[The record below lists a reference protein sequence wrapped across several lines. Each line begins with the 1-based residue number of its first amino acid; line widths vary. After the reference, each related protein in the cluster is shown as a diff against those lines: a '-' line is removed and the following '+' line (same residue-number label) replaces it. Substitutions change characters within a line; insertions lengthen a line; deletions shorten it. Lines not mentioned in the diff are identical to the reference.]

1 MAEDKYSSCLLDAST
16 IDMEVGMTTKLSLL
30 YCPEDYGK
38 IEWTANPKNIV
49 SMEVAGNS
57 VNITGL
63 NKGVCTITVNIDGQ
77 TLDTSCSVNVTK
89 PYSIEI
95 SPEELIVSCGESKK
109 IDYHI
114 KGKNVA
120 GTHVKW
126 KSNCPNVASVS
137 DNGIVTGHTEGEAE
151 ITATINVDGSEDSA
165 TCQIKVFPPL
175 CTPDTLLITGE
186 SRDIRLSLP
195 KDHTLSSATWKIT
208 EGTGNLTFISNNTEV
223 TDSNNTEVTEITGTS
238 ESVTVKG
245 IAEGMAKV
253 IVLAKVSNSEK
264 EDKDISCE
272 VKMSVHKVAIAS
284 NTGTSVNVDKTS
296 SIELTIPE
304 GYTLSSTTWTITD
317 GCDYLKFISNDQ
329 QVAEIT
335 ETRKSVTIKGKSE
348 GTATIKVEGTVSS
361 AEVDNITI
369 SCESTIKVL
378 KSDEVKEVVKINQSQ
393 LTVPVD
399 KTCTLNSGD
408 GLCLLK
414 GNVIQDKARWKAKD
428 TGIIEIKENKLI
440 PTGVGSTVISASYD
454 GGETYPLS
462 CVVTVPPFFE
472 LSQKRTTIL
481 VGSEESLHIISKV
494 ESSLSYQ
501 WTNSNN
507 SAVSCS
513 SLLSDTIT
521 LKGSAKGRATITAYV
536 SCVNEGGIVS
546 YSESCDVTVAEN
558 QKDAIVERMD
568 SVLSRY
574 DASQMGYALDISF
587 QTNSST
593 STEMQPTTL
602 AQGTETEISVKNRV
616 VSLLL
621 TSVQVH
627 KEMYKPGCLE
637 VTLETNAMLSDFCG
651 QVTLHY
657 RPEDNDS
664 DKKYAVASTYHI
676 FEKKKKGRYVTL
688 KAYSV
693 DKFLTIDKF
702 SQAFTGKKLIEDI
715 VNATLKNYKNSKS
728 KIQAFCENVTLVD
741 DKYSNTFYLRHL
753 KSVSTTKS
761 KTHYLYNGEII
772 TSAYKD
778 GLDDKEKSKVKEFYP
793 PIEPSLPYNVQFE
806 ESFYDFLVRICNRNG
821 EFLYVEDNKLHIGIN
836 IPEKSSVKAI
846 YEYESNGSATGYEI
860 EYTEEEESCDYTTIS
875 NKKQFPEEYYKPVRK
890 KDDDFAKNE
899 DYYIGGAL
907 SLSLIKPIVESPHIM
922 DAIPQTTMA
931 CGAIFGLSEMFKK
944 KANEDFKADFG
955 DYTKGDVYQ
964 FVDGNDFGNQFYAE
978 ILKNEKLAE
987 REKLIVTSSTY
998 KHHLLGDTVKVDDK
1012 FYVVYQIRGGAKIID
1027 GVIESQDIKRYKEE
1041 FEMLLLPYIGTET
1054 KSSENIT
1061 SLPYPI
1067 ALSNRS
1073 TRKPTPQR
1081 AIVSANKDPMRLGR
1095 VRVLFDWQDS
1105 EDLGNASPWINMA
1118 SPMASQESGFMFLP
1132 ARGDTVLVDFEDGN
1146 VENPYV
1152 VGSFYRED
1160 RLPSY
1165 HASTQNGPLVKSITS
1180 ANGHHLTFTDLPGE
1194 RFGANLWP
1202 FSYFAKFG
1210 YLDNLSTTDDNK
1222 LGGGFELA
1230 DYYGFYSITGS
1241 THDRKVSIKSPFGD
1255 VSIDA
1260 FQGITISAPSG
1271 NIKIE
1276 GKNVDI
1282 IARNNLSITSGT
1294 NIANPRFY
1302 SNSAAGYNEADK
1314 SDPNNSWNV
1323 ADFFLLKH
1331 LLQPMAG
1338 AAMKMTIDLSLLR
1351 TCFESIFR
1359 PIGGTMLIKSHRFM
1373 RLEAGKGQTA
1383 INSSK
1388 GSFKKD
1394 SWKQTAINVIKAL
1407 GNYAFDAKENIVP
1420 DNVWT
1425 SIIIKQ
1431 GNIVGLYTQ
1440 IIDLETLWETFKNS
1454 INTNFNSL
1462 THETFSQ
1469 NTLRDAQNL
1478 YLEAIKR
1485 PSETPGDTRGHA
1497 GLDLIRESYGNLRN
1511 LADGIIQHNEYTGVY
1526 LNHDLR
1532 TCVENFNNNLDNWL
1546 NGHTLRGDD
1555 DNRELMA
1562 PEGQDLLQNDV
1573 GLQQKCY
1580 KSVYNAIQNIVGD
1593 ADNHLKDLINMADWE
1608 DNPVVDEGSL
1618 KKMITISHLYD
1629 HKHALRLMGVAA
1641 GGMGLTGIMDDRS
1654 WSKKDTG
1661 NILLSAEAGKM
1672 YRFGADGSFKAY
1684 MPDEANAWRAFIIKM
1699 IRGAKLPSR

>member
-49 SMEVAGNS
+49 SMEEAGNS

-114 KGKNVA
+114 KGKDVA

-126 KSNCPNVASVS
+126 KSGRPDIASVS
-137 DNGIVTGHTEGEAE
+137 EKGIVTGHTTGKTT

-165 TCQIKVFPPL
+165 TCQIKVSPYL
-175 CTPDTLLITGE
+175 PDTLLITDE
-186 SRDIRLSLP
+186 SRKIELPLSKGYSLQST
-195 KDHTLSSATWKIT
+195 KWSII
-208 EGTGNLTFISNNTEV
+208 EGTTNLAFI
-223 TDSNNTEVTEITGTS
+223 SNNTEVTEITEKS

-245 IAEGMAKV
+245 KAEGMAKV
-253 IVLAKVSNSEK
+253 IVSAKVSDPENKSE
-264 EDKDISCE
+264 DISCE
-272 VKMSVHKVAIAS
+272 VKVSVHKVAIAS

-304 GYTLSSTTWTITD
+304 GYTLSSTTWTITE
-317 GCDYLKFISNDQ
+317 GTDYLTFISNDQ
-329 QVAEIT
+329 QVAKIT

-348 GTATIKVEGTVSS
+348 GTATVKVEGTVSS

-369 SCESTIKVL
+369 SCESTIEVL
-378 KSDEVKEVVKINQSQ
+378 KSDAVKKINQSQ

-399 KTCTLNSGD
+399 KTCILNSGD
-408 GLCLLK
+408 GLCLLD
-414 GNVIQDKARWKAKD
+414 NDVIQGNAKWKAKD
-428 TGIIEIKENKLI
+428 TGIIEIKGDKLI

-715 VNATLKNYKNSKS
+715 VNATLKNYENSKS
-728 KIQAFCENVTLVD
+728 KIKVFCDNVTRVENG
-741 DKYSNTFYLRHL
+741 YSDIANLRHL
-753 KSVSTTKS
+753 KSVSTTAS
-761 KTHYLYNGEII
+761 TTHYLYNGELI

-778 GLDDKEKSKVKEFYP
+778 GLDKEEQSKVKKYYP

-821 EFLYVEDNKLHIGIN
+821 EFLYVEDNKLHIGI
-836 IPEKSSVKAI
+836 PEATADTAQTI
-846 YEYESNGSATGYEI
+846 EEYDSNGNATGYEI
-860 EYTEEEESCDYTTIS
+860 EFSETEEEYCETSIS
-875 NKKQFPEEYYKPVRK
+875 GKQLFPSEYYAPIRK
-890 KDDDFAKNE
+890 KGDDFAKNE
-899 DYYIGGAL
+899 DYYIGGAI
-907 SLSLIKPIVESPHIM
+907 SLNLLKPIVESPHIL
-922 DAIPQTTMA
+922 DSLPQTA
-931 CGAIFGLSEMFKK
+931 LAIGGIFGTAEMFKK
-944 KANEDFKADFG
+944 KANQGFIDGFG
-955 DYTKGDVYQ
+955 DYTKNDVYQ
-964 FVDGNDFGNQFYAE
+964 FIDADSAKKFNNDYYAA
-978 ILKNEKLAE
+978 ILTNEQKAE
-987 REKLIVTSSTY
+987 QGKILVSNSTY
-998 KHHLLGDTVKVDDK
+998 KHHRLGDKVNVAGKD
-1012 FYVVYQIRGGAKIID
+1012 YVVYRITGGAKIID
-1027 GVIESQDIKRYKEE
+1027 GFISSMKIQRYKEV
-1041 FEMLLLPYIGTET
+1041 FEMVLVPFVD
-1054 KSSENIT
+1054 SQ
-1061 SLPYPI
+1061 PYPI
-1067 ALSNRS
+1067 PLTDKRI
-1073 TRKPTPQR
+1073 RKASRQR
-1081 AIVSANKDPMRLGR
+1081 ATVTQNKDPLRLGR
-1095 VRVLFDWQDS
+1095 VRVKFQWQDAN
-1105 EDLGNASPWINMA
+1105 DTDDTDDTDNNSPWLNVTY
-1118 SPMASQESGFMFLP
+1118 PMASANSGFMFLP
-1132 ARGDTVLVDFEDGN
+1132 EVGDSVLVDFEDGN
-1146 VENPYV
+1146 VEAPFVN
-1152 VGSFYRED
+1152 GSFYKED
-1160 RLPSY
+1160 RLPSF

-1180 ANGHHLTFTDLPGE
+1180 ANGHHLTFTDLSGQ

-1210 YLDNLSTTDDNK
+1210 YLDNLSIADDNK

-1255 VSIDA
+1255 VAIDA

-1276 GKNVDI
+1276 GKNVEI
-1282 IARNNLSITSGT
+1282 SARNNLTITSGT
-1294 NIANPRFY
+1294 NIANARFY
-1302 SNSAAGYNEADK
+1302 SGDDSVVGTGKNKHVERLKYLGLDHFLIPMLVAGGK
-1314 SDPNNSWNV
+1314 M
-1323 ADFFLLKH
+1323 FF
-1331 LLQPMAG
+1331 
-1338 AAMKMTIDLSLLR
+1338 DLSLYR
-1351 TCFESIFR
+1351 TWLETLFR
-1359 PIGGTMLIKSHRFM
+1359 PIGGTLLLKSHRFM
-1373 RLEAGKGQTA
+1373 RMEAGKGGTVINKTKDELSWKNLGKSIINLAFAEDEEKTTLFRKVNTKRDEVINACLNFNGLCDRINRLEGA
-1383 INSSK
+1383 INRTFSDMIQRTNTADQS
-1388 GSFKKD
+1388 GITQ
-1394 SWKQTAINVIKAL
+1394 QTKSEQPTPSVQPNEILENINNIVNNDRLEEPYKPLQDEYKSIIQQIEEIGNTLNIIGITLDGMNNLQNKLKNWISHLERGEEVIKADT
-1407 GNYAFDAKENIVP
+1407 NYSKPQVDK
-1420 DNVWT
+1420 
-1425 SIIIKQ
+1425 
-1431 GNIVGLYTQ
+1431 
-1440 IIDLETLWETFKNS
+1440 
-1454 INTNFNSL
+1454 IN
-1462 THETFSQ
+1462 
-1469 NTLRDAQNL
+1469 
-1478 YLEAIKR
+1478 
-1485 PSETPGDTRGHA
+1485 
-1497 GLDLIRESYGNLRN
+1497 
-1511 LADGIIQHNEYTGVY
+1511 
-1526 LNHDLR
+1526 
-1532 TCVENFNNNLDNWL
+1532 
-1546 NGHTLRGDD
+1546 
-1555 DNRELMA
+1555 
-1562 PEGQDLLQNDV
+1562 
-1573 GLQQKCY
+1573 QQKCQKILY
-1580 KSVYNAIQNIVGD
+1580 DAIKAKVEETFVG
-1593 ADNHLKDLINMADWE
+1593 KDLVKMGTSQENDTLN
-1608 DNPVVDEGSL
+1608 DL
-1618 KKMITISHLYD
+1618 KKKITLHTAQKEWAMKTQAIASKAFGIS
-1629 HKHALRLMGVAA
+1629 AMW
-1641 GGMGLTGIMDDRS
+1641 DDRA
-1654 WSKKDTG
+1654 WGKNDTG
-1661 NILLSAEAGKM
+1661 NILLSAEKGKM
-1672 YRFGADGSFKAY
+1672 FRIGQEGQLEPYTPNVGVAWKTFIEEIINSVPIDNALGA
-1684 MPDEANAWRAFIIKM
+1684 N
-1699 IRGAKLPSR
+1699 

>member
-49 SMEVAGNS
+49 SMEEAGNS

-95 SPEELIVSCGESKK
+95 SPEELIVSCGENKK
-109 IDYHI
+109 LDYHI
-114 KGKNVA
+114 KGKDVA

-126 KSNCPNVASVS
+126 KSGRPGVASVS

-264 EDKDISCE
+264 EDKDMSCE
-272 VKMSVHKVAIAS
+272 VKVSVHKVAIAS

-304 GYTLSSTTWTITD
+304 GYTLSSTTWKVTD
-317 GCDYLKFISNDQ
+317 GYEYLTFISNDQ

-348 GTATIKVEGTVSS
+348 GTAKVEVEGKVSS

-399 KTCTLNSGD
+399 KTCILNSGD

-414 GNVIQDKARWKAKD
+414 GNVIQDKASWKAKD

-702 SQAFTGKKLIEDI
+702 SQAFTGKLLVDEIIEGTLAKYKENHYFQKFCSHITRLPSSATSTDANPNNLWQYTISNLQHLSIAKKSSTRYKILNGAKTLISKINEDDLK
-715 VNATLKNYKNSKS
+715 NATDYY
-728 KIQAFCENVTLVD
+728 EV
-741 DKYSNTFYLRHL
+741 
-753 KSVSTTKS
+753 
-761 KTHYLYNGEII
+761 
-772 TSAYKD
+772 
-778 GLDDKEKSKVKEFYP
+778 
-793 PIEPSLPYNVQFE
+793 EPVLPYNVQFE

-821 EFLYVEDNKLHIGIN
+821 EFLYVEDNKLHIGI
-836 IPEKSSVKAI
+836 PEATADTAQTI
-846 YEYESNGSATGYEI
+846 EEYDSNGNATGYEI
-860 EYTEEEESCDYTTIS
+860 EFSETEEEYCETSIS
-875 NKKQFPEEYYKPVRK
+875 GKQLFPSEYYAPIRK
-890 KDDDFAKNE
+890 KGDDFAKNE
-899 DYYIGGAL
+899 DYYIGGAI
-907 SLSLIKPIVESPHIM
+907 SLNLLKPIVESPHIL
-922 DAIPQTTMA
+922 DSLPQTA
-931 CGAIFGLSEMFKK
+931 LAIGGIFGTAEMFKK
-944 KANEDFKADFG
+944 QANQRFIDGFG
-955 DYTKGDVYQ
+955 DYTKNDVYQ
-964 FVDGNDFGNQFYAE
+964 FIDADSAKKFNNDYYAA
-978 ILKNEKLAE
+978 ILTNEQKAE
-987 REKLIVTSSTY
+987 QGKILVSNSTY
-998 KHHLLGDTVKVDDK
+998 KHHRLGDKVNVAGKD
-1012 FYVVYQIRGGAKIID
+1012 YVVYRITGGAKIID
-1027 GVIESQDIKRYKEE
+1027 GFISSMKIQRYKEV
-1041 FEMLLLPYIGTET
+1041 FEMVLVPFVD
-1054 KSSENIT
+1054 SQ
-1061 SLPYPI
+1061 PYPI
-1067 ALSNRS
+1067 PLTDKRI
-1073 TRKPTPQR
+1073 RKASRQR
-1081 AIVSANKDPMRLGR
+1081 ATVTQNKDPLRLGR
-1095 VRVLFDWQDS
+1095 VRVKFQWQD
-1105 EDLGNASPWINMA
+1105 ENDTDDTDNTDNNSPWLNVTY
-1118 SPMASQESGFMFLP
+1118 PMASANSGFMFLP
-1132 ARGDTVLVDFEDGN
+1132 EVGDSVLVDFEDGN
-1146 VENPYV
+1146 VEAPFVN
-1152 VGSFYRED
+1152 GSFYKED
-1160 RLPSY
+1160 RLPSF

-1180 ANGHHLTFTDLPGE
+1180 ANGHHLTFTDLPGK

-1210 YLDNLSTTDDNK
+1210 YLDNLSIAKEDNK

-1255 VSIDA
+1255 VAIDA

-1276 GKNVDI
+1276 GKNVEI
-1282 IARNNLSITSGT
+1282 SARNNLTITSGT
-1294 NIANPRFY
+1294 NIANARFY
-1302 SNSAAGYNEADK
+1302 SGDDSVVGTGKNKHVERLKYLGLDHFLIPMLVAGGK
-1314 SDPNNSWNV
+1314 M
-1323 ADFFLLKH
+1323 FF
-1331 LLQPMAG
+1331 
-1338 AAMKMTIDLSLLR
+1338 DLSLYR
-1351 TCFESIFR
+1351 TWLETLFR
-1359 PIGGTMLIKSHRFM
+1359 PIGGTLLLKSHRFM
-1373 RLEAGKGQTA
+1373 RMEAGKGGTVINKTKEELFGDVNTIRSGIIGACSNFNRLCASINQLEVA
-1383 INSSK
+1383 INGTFRDMIHQTIPADHSK
-1388 GSFKKD
+1388 ITQETKSEQPTPSVQPNEILTHIKEIVNTDVLAEPYKPLQDEYKSIIRQIDEIGTTLD
-1394 SWKQTAINVIKAL
+1394 AIGITSDEIGNTLDMNNLKTKLKNWIEHLEHEAEEGEIIKAA
-1407 GNYAFDAKENIVP
+1407 GNYSKPQLDR
-1420 DNVWT
+1420 
-1425 SIIIKQ
+1425 
-1431 GNIVGLYTQ
+1431 
-1440 IIDLETLWETFKNS
+1440 
-1454 INTNFNSL
+1454 IN
-1462 THETFSQ
+1462 
-1469 NTLRDAQNL
+1469 
-1478 YLEAIKR
+1478 
-1485 PSETPGDTRGHA
+1485 
-1497 GLDLIRESYGNLRN
+1497 
-1511 LADGIIQHNEYTGVY
+1511 
-1526 LNHDLR
+1526 
-1532 TCVENFNNNLDNWL
+1532 
-1546 NGHTLRGDD
+1546 
-1555 DNRELMA
+1555 
-1562 PEGQDLLQNDV
+1562 
-1573 GLQQKCY
+1573 QQKCRRILY
-1580 KSVYNAIQNIVGD
+1580 DAIKATLDRTFVG
-1593 ADNHLKDLINMADWE
+1593 KDLIKME
-1608 DNPVVDEGSL
+1608 DSGTTDTLNDL
-1618 KKMITISHLYD
+1618 KKKITLHTAQKEWAMKTQAIASKAFGIS
-1629 HKHALRLMGVAA
+1629 AMW
-1641 GGMGLTGIMDDRS
+1641 DDRA
-1654 WSKKDTG
+1654 WGKNDTG
-1661 NILLSAEAGKM
+1661 NILLSAEKGKM
-1672 YRFGADGSFKAY
+1672 FRIGQEGQLEPYTPNVGVVWKKFVEKIIDSVPEDNALGA
-1684 MPDEANAWRAFIIKM
+1684 N
-1699 IRGAKLPSR
+1699 